1 MGKMTYKKLLGVVM
15 ISSLLVGIS
24 ACNSPKLINNP
35 VPKKIIRTAPK
46 KIIRDIIKPQKP
58 PRPKLI
64 EAFVIG
70 QEGTFEAL
78 GETKRVIW
86 DEYPDQLA
94 YVKDAFYHWTIQD
107 DWFQVNT
114 GHYMLVDRLN
124 SSGALLRKLEK
135 GTPVKLDGNDYKV
148 IDYKDFE
155 GNGSADK
162 LLVDFKEYIKTFPKT
177 AYFIQTCLDART
189 YGGQRLVVLDAAEE

>member
-1 MGKMTYKKLLGVVM
+1 MGKMTYKKLLSVVM
-15 ISSLLVGIS
+15 LSSLLVGIS
-24 ACNSPKLINNP
+24 ACNSPKAKNNP
-35 VPKKIIRTAPK
+35 APTKITHHLTKTKKHTK
-46 KIIRDIIKPQKP
+46 K
-58 PRPKLI
+58 KLN

-94 YVKDAFYHWTIQD
+94 YVKDAFYHWTVQD
-107 DWFQVNT
+107 DWFHVNT
-114 GHYMLVDRLN
+114 GHYIIVDRLN

-135 GTPVKLDGNDYKV
+135 GTPVKLNGKDYKV

-162 LLVDFKEYIKTFPKT
+162 LLDEFKEYIQPFPKSV
-177 AYFIQTCLDART
+177 YFIQTCLDART
-189 YGGQRLVVLDAAEE
+189 YGGQRLVVLDSVAE

>member
-15 ISSLLVGIS
+15 ISSLLVGVS
-24 ACNSPKLINNP
+24 ACNSQAYSSHKVKNNP
-35 VPKKIIRTAPK
+35 VPKKIIRN
-46 KIIRDIIKPQKP
+46 IIRIQKP
-58 PRPKLI
+58 PRPKLT

-189 YGGQRLVVLDAAEE
+189 YGGQRLVVLDAAAE